1 MKEILI
7 GALSFLCLAAAGIG
21 AMVLHSRLPEKHLR
35 DDTQATIRLVANI
48 FVVMTSLVLGLM
60 MNSARNTYESIDHN
74 IHAFATDLVL
84 LDRAVRAVG
93 PEGEETRRRLV
104 AYVQR
109 AVGDAPVVEN
119 DSSAEL
125 LLEEVGT
132 TLRAIK
138 PADDQ
143 KAAIWNDA
151 RQLYREVV
159 HQRWIIIEQSEGA
172 LPTPLV
178 ALVIA
183 WLVAIFASFG
193 YRAPKNAVVA
203 TTLVLAAFLMAGSI
217 YLMLDMDVP
226 SSGLIQA
233 SNRSLQRVLADLQQ
247 GNGPMPVR

>member
-7 GALSFLCLAAAGIG
+7 AGLTFLCLAAAGIG
-21 AMVLHSRLPEKHLR
+21 AMVMHGRLPERHLQE
-35 DDTQATIRLVANI
+35 DTNATVRLVANI

-84 LDRAVRAVG
+84 LDRALRALE
-93 PEGEETRRRLV
+93 PESEETRRRLV

-109 AVGDAPVVEN
+109 AVGDMPVVES
-119 DSSAEL
+119 DRSAEL
-125 LLEEVGT
+125 LLDEVGT
-132 TLRAIK
+132 TLRAIT

-151 RQLYREVV
+151 RQIYREVV
-159 HQRWIIIEQSEGA
+159 HQRWIIVEQSEGA
-172 LPTPLV
+172 LPMPLV
-178 ALVIA
+178 GLVIA
-183 WLVAIFASFG
+183 WLIVIFASFG
-193 YRAPKNAVVA
+193 YRAPKNAVVT
-203 TTLVLAAFLMAGSI
+203 TTLMVGAFLMAGSI

-247 GNGPMPVR
+247 